1 MGVYKNKKDG
11 AYWIDY
17 RHLGKRYR
25 KKVGSSKRQAEIVY
39 GKIKSQIAENKYLDV
54 KKNQSITLPEFLN
67 FYLRD
72 CSCVNNKP
80 STHYRNTKI
89 AENLKRHFGN
99 IHLYE
104 ITDID
109 VDNYKKARREAG
121 IKLATINRELALLK
135 GVLNKARQWKVLQT
149 PLPEIKL
156 FKVDNTRVR
165 YPTEEEYRRL
175 VAISPEPLK
184 SIIIVAVN
192 TGMRRGELLSLKW
205 QDVDIKERIIT
216 LRDTKSK
223 ETRYV
228 PVNNVVS
235 DALIGMNAVQG
246 CEYVFAGKEGNSH
259 ISESY
264 VSHLFEKVVKK
275 AGIKDFRYHDLRH
288 TFASWLVMKGIDLK
302 TVQELLGHKTF
313 NMTLRY
319 SHLSPEHKKLAVEIL
334 EEKSKIR
341 RNSFE
346 KEGIEIDVQDATNGH
361 LLDTKSN

>member
-11 AYWIDY
+11 AYWVDY

-25 KKVGSSKRQAEIVY
+25 KKVGKSKRQAEVVY
-39 GKIKSQIAENKYLDV
+39 GKIKLQIAENKYLDV
-54 KKNQSITLPEFLN
+54 KKNQNIMLPEFLD

-72 CSCVNNKP
+72 YSYINNKP
-80 STHYRNTKI
+80 STHYRNTRICK
-89 AENLKRHFGN
+89 NLIRHFGN

-104 ITDID
+104 ITDVDI
-109 VDNYKKARREAG
+109 DNYKKARRERG

-135 GVLNKARQWKVLQT
+135 AAFNKARQWKVLQT
-149 PLPEIKL
+149 TIPEIKL

-165 YPTEEEYRRL
+165 YLTEEEYHKL
-175 VAISPEPLK
+175 VDISPEPLK
-184 SIIIVAVN
+184 SIMVVAVN

-223 ETRYV
+223 ETRYI
-228 PVNNVVS
+228 PVNNVVT
-235 DALIGMNAVQG
+235 DILIGMNAVLG
-246 CEYVFAGKEGNSH
+246 CEYVFAGKEGKSH

-264 VSHLFEKVVKK
+264 VSHLFEKIVKE
-275 AGIKDFRYHDLRH
+275 AGIKDFHYHDLRH

-341 RNSFE
+341 GSNFDR
-346 KEGIEIDVQDATNGH
+346 EGIEMGVQDATNGH
-361 LLDTKSN
+361 LLDTKSD